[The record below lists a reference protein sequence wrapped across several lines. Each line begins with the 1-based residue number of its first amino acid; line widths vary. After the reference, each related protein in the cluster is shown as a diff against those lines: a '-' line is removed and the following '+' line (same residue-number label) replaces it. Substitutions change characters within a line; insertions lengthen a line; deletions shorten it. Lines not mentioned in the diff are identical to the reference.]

1 LRYLASL
8 ALCCCVFA
16 LAQESAP
23 IQGGRVADEQLPNF
37 ESKVDLVLVPVVVR
51 DRHGQAV
58 GHLTK
63 DDFQIFEKGRREAIA
78 SFSAIERP
86 RNVLK
91 NNANAAPPAAADSE
105 PARSAGKNDS
115 PKRSFI
121 YLFDDLNIRFAAM
134 ADVRAAAVRHF
145 ESSLAAGDQAAIY
158 TFSGNPTLDFT
169 SDREK
174 LQSAVSKLRWWPP
187 AGRGEMQCPDVSYYI
202 ADLILVKGDG
212 QALEGLTQHTAEC
225 AHVPPDVARYI
236 ALAAANR
243 ELIIGVHDTQVALRT
258 LSRAIRRLAGMPGER
273 SIVLASPGFFAQT
286 PEAVAATAQVLTL
299 AAKSKVAISGLSVH
313 GVITA
318 EAEDITARKPPN
330 QLWLRYE
337 LENARA
343 DGDVMKDLAEGTGG
357 TFFHNNNNLREGFE
371 RVTAAPE
378 FSYVIGFS
386 PAELK
391 TDGKFHSLKVLLP
404 AGKGVTIE
412 ARRGYYALKTDS
424 KDRGMAADLDDAVF
438 SQDQSLDIPVVLQTG
453 YSKPNSGADAKVLVV
468 AKIDAASLHFQKAA
482 GRNRDSL
489 NVVAALFDLNGGY
502 VTGAVK
508 TVNLK
513 FLDETLKQKEPAI
526 TLNWEFAVKPATYV
540 VRLVIRELQG
550 KAMTTL
556 NRTVKIL

>member
-16 LAQESAP
+16 LAQESSPVKA
-23 IQGGRVADEQLPNF
+23 GRVADEQLPNF

-51 DRHGQAV
+51 DKRGQAV
-58 GHLTK
+58 GHLSK
-63 DDFQIFEKGRREAIA
+63 DDFQIFEKGRRQGIV
-78 SFSAIERP
+78 SFSTIERP
-86 RNVLK
+86 RNILK
-91 NNANAAPPAAADSE
+91 NNTNAVPPADGSE
-105 PARSAGKNDS
+105 PARSTGKNDS
-115 PKRSFI
+115 PKRSFV
-121 YLFDDLNIRFAAM
+121 YLFDDLNMRFAAI

-187 AGRGEMQCPDVSYYI
+187 AGRGEMQCPDVSYYV

-225 AHVPPDVARYI
+225 AHVPPEVARGI
-236 ALAAANR
+236 AVAAANR

-258 LSRAIRRLAGMPGER
+258 LTRAIRRLAGMPGER

-286 PEAVAATAQVLTL
+286 PEAIAATAEVLTL
-299 AAKSKVAISGLSVH
+299 AAKSKVSISGLSVH

-357 TFFHNNNNLREGFE
+357 TFFHNNNLREGFE
-371 RVTAAPE
+371 QVTAAPE
-378 FSYVIGFS
+378 FSYVLGFS

-404 AGKGVTIE
+404 AKKDVSIE
-412 ARRGYYALKTDS
+412 ARRGYYALKPDP

-489 NVVAALFDLNGGY
+489 SVVAALFDPNGGY

-513 FLDETLKQKEPAI
+513 FLDETLRQKEPAI

-540 VRLVIRELQG
+540 VRLVIREPQG